1 MRNLRY
7 LTVLLILIV
16 VLTQAE
22 IIWQPKINHA
32 AFTIFG
38 YSLVA
43 NHDELLFERQAILD
57 AQTCVSY
64 SDQTD
69 IEVCECLDFYGVTE
83 TEYNNAS
90 F

>member
-1 MRNLRY
+1 MRTLKY
-7 LTVLLILIV
+7 LSVLLLLIV

-22 IIWQPKINHA
+22 IIWQPKQAHA

-43 NHDELLFERQAILD
+43 NHDELLFERQSILD
-57 AQTCVSY
+57 AQTCVGY

-69 IEVCECLDFYGVTE
+69 EQVCKCLDFYGVSE
-83 TEYNNAS
+83 TEFNNAS